1 MIIKCLTDNIAY
13 KESFLSEHGLSIYFE
28 VNNKKILFDTGAT
41 DVFIKNSKQL
51 KVELKD
57 VDFLI
62 ISHGHYDHG
71 GGLEEFLN
79 INSKAKI
86 YIQKT
91 AFNDFYSLQ
100 EDNTTRYI
108 GLDKSF
114 LNNER
119 FILIDNEF
127 EINNFLTIF
136 SKVSEKVLFPS
147 GNKHLLVYKNH
158 QLEQDGF
165 THEQYLIVKE
175 KDKVVLVTGCSHK
188 GIINI
193 INECKKTYKLEIDY
207 VIGGFHL
214 FSHSKS
220 ISEEESII
228 KEYSSILLENDIIYY
243 TCHCTGEEAYKLLK
257 KNMGKKIN
265 YLSSGMDI
273 KL

>member
-119 FILIDNEF
+119 
-127 EINNFLTIF
+127 
-136 SKVSEKVLFPS
+136 
-147 GNKHLLVYKNH
+147 
-158 QLEQDGF
+158 
-165 THEQYLIVKE
+165 
-175 KDKVVLVTGCSHK
+175 
-188 GIINI
+188 
-193 INECKKTYKLEIDY
+193 
-207 VIGGFHL
+207 
-214 FSHSKS
+214 
-220 ISEEESII
+220 
-228 KEYSSILLENDIIYY
+228 
-243 TCHCTGEEAYKLLK
+243 
-257 KNMGKKIN
+257 
-265 YLSSGMDI
+265 
-273 KL
+273 